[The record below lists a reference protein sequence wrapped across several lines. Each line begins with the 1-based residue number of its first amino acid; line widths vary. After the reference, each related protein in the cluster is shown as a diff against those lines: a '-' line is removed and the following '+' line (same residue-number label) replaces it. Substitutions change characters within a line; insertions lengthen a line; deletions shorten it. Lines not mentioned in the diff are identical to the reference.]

1 MGAPSRVAGKMA
13 GVLELGKAAALYQR
27 LTELSCPSLRGLY
40 LTDPQSMQD
49 LLCTPSVHR
58 LDILEWMCSRLYP
71 PLQDQ
76 LSSLKESQTEVK
88 AKEIAKLCFDLLLCH
103 SDDLDLIKGRVTPH
117 KQLQFIG
124 QLLDIIQS
132 PGNLTNNASADTTS
146 HSADKPLP
154 ARVLENEELLK
165 ELFSSPSFQSS
176 LNPECRPW
184 PADIKPLLL
193 TDELLQK
200 KTLHSGTENVLSDAL
215 EALQKISATLQALKE
230 ECVFL
235 CSSVPGGD
243 TVIQTLKLALT
254 DFHQLIAAFTQVYQH
269 EFQEHCSRA
278 APPMNP
284 AGPLFQSVHQSL
296 SVCSKELEAFA
307 QFTETSEQIVEVVRR
322 RQHCRE
328 PWGSNSMMTLYEKIQ
343 EVKQNYEAFRGS
355 FQV

>member
-1 MGAPSRVAGKMA
+1 MRKGRAESDAMRLSTNRSTGEWQLEPMGAPSRVAGKMA

-146 HSADKPLP
+146 H
-154 ARVLENEELLK
+154 R
-165 ELFSSPSFQSS
+165 
-176 LNPECRPW
+176 
-184 PADIKPLLL
+184 
-193 TDELLQK
+193 
-200 KTLHSGTENVLSDAL
+200 TLHSGTENVLSDAL